1 MFNAEKD
8 KEPYESLI
16 IPPLR
21 NNLCYFYLFIYLF
34 GTKNKTL

>member
-21 NNLCYFYLFIYLF
+21 NNPCYIF
-34 GTKNKTL
+34 GTKNKNKTL